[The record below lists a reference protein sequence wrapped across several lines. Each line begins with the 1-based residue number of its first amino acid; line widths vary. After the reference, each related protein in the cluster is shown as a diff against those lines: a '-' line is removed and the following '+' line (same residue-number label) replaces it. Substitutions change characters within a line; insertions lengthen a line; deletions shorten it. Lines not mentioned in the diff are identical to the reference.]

1 MKPLEGILVIAVEQ
15 AVAAPYCTARLADA
29 GGFLGLDGPFRFS
42 PSGQIERALE
52 VREARAGTIAVVSP
66 APDKFTD

>member
-1 MKPLEGILVIAVEQ
+1 LLTIR
-15 AVAAPYCTARLADA
+15 VARDWRPGTPFPTARLADV

-52 VREARAGTIAVVSP
+52 VREVRAGSIAVVSP
-66 APDKFTD
+66 APDKFAD